1 MHYIGI
7 IGVLAIGLG
16 LLLLAAQIIGTG
28 CYINKD
34 NKEKYRIIS
43 LKSAAT
49 RTSDEKMFIR
59 DNWFKYYVT
68 KVRNISFVIGV
79 TLLTC
84 SLILITL
91 YERKQGAL

>member
-1 MHYIGI
+1 MYLGQ

-16 LLLLAAQIIGTG
+16 LFLLMTQIIGTG

-43 LKSAAT
+43 LKSTNT

-68 KVRNISFVIGV
+68 KVRNISFVIGLP
-79 TLLTC
+79 LL
-84 SLILITL
+84 SLALLFDYIT
-91 YERKQGAL
+91 K

>member
-1 MHYIGI
+1 MSIYLSQ
-7 IGVLAIGLG
+7 IGVLTIGLG

-34 NKEKYRIIS
+34 DKEKYRIIS

-68 KVRNISFVIGV
+68 KVRNISFMIGLPLLGL
-79 TLLTC
+79 TLLFDY
-84 SLILITL
+84 IT
-91 YERKQGAL
+91 K

>member
-1 MHYIGI
+1 MYLGQ

-43 LKSAAT
+43 LKPTST
-49 RTSDEKMFIR
+49 RTSDEKMFIK

-68 KVRNISFVIGV
+68 KVRNISFAIGI
-79 TLLTC
+79 TLLIA
-84 SLILITL
+84 LVILDYII
-91 YERKQGAL
+91 

>member
-1 MHYIGI
+1 MHYIGS

-59 DNWFKYYVT
+59 DNWFKYYAT
-68 KVRNISFVIGV
+68 KVRNISFMIGLPLIGL
-79 TLLTC
+79 TLLFNY
-84 SLILITL
+84 II
-91 YERKQGAL
+91 K

>member
-1 MHYIGI
+1 MYLGQ

-16 LLLLAAQIIGTG
+16 LFLLMTQIIETG

-43 LKSAAT
+43 LKSTAT
-49 RTSDEKMFIR
+49 RTDDEEMFIR

-68 KVRNISFVIGV
+68 KVRNISFVIGI
-79 TLLTC
+79 TLLTG
-84 SLILITL
+84 SLMLDYIV
-91 YERKQGAL
+91 